1 MNVLIIGAGYVGLS
15 MGVVLAKSHDV
26 TLVDIDE
33 SKVAMINRKES
44 PIHERDMDDLLADAI
59 SRNKIRAITPAEP
72 IGNQNLVLICVGT
85 PSMEDGSVDL
95 SYVDKATDMVFKR
108 IEEILDDYCVIG
120 IKSTVPPGT
129 TREFVSEKIAKMG
142 YMDRLGVVFNPEF
155 LREGSAIADATNPDR
170 IIIGADDYK
179 ASQVLKKLYQEVL
192 GDAANNVITISLESA
207 ELCKYVNNAFLATK
221 ISFANEIANIT
232 ERVSGADI
240 DEVMRAVGEDS
251 RISPKFF
258 GSGAGYGGSCFPK
271 DVAGLM
277 NFAEKNLGVTTHVL
291 RAIQL
296 VNSERPARVV
306 NLLLEELPSL
316 KGKKVSVLGLAFKP
330 GTDDTR
336 ESPALKIID
345 LLHEHGADVWAH
357 DPLVREMDLSHLE
370 EKAQITDNLEECLND
385 SAACVL
391 VTEWEEYIQR
401 GLAGLT
407 ELMQGNLLIDGRRV
421 FTDAE
426 IPEGVSY
433 RAIGQS

>member
-1 MNVLIIGAGYVGLS
+1 
-15 MGVVLAKSHDV
+15 
-26 TLVDIDE
+26 
-33 SKVAMINRKES
+33 
-44 PIHERDMDDLLADAI
+44 
-59 SRNKIRAITPAEP
+59 
-72 IGNQNLVLICVGT
+72 
-85 PSMEDGSVDL
+85 
-95 SYVDKATDMVFKR
+95 
-108 IEEILDDYCVIG
+108 VIG

-129 TREFVSEKIAKMG
+129 TRKFVSEKIAKMG
-142 YMDRLGVVFNPEF
+142 YTDRLGVVFNPEF

-170 IIIGADDYK
+170 IIIGASDYK
-179 ASQVLKKLYQEVL
+179 ASQVLRNLYQDVL
-192 GDAANNVITISLESA
+192 GDAASNVITISLESA

-232 ERVSGADI
+232 ERVFGADI

-277 NFAEKNLGVTTHVL
+277 NFAEKNLGITIHIL

-306 NLLLEELPSL
+306 NLLLEELPSM

-345 LLHEHGADVWAH
+345 LLHKHGAEVWAH
-357 DPLVREMDLSHLE
+357 DPLVREMNLGHLAGKVQLTE
-370 EKAQITDNLEECLND
+370 NLEECLND
-385 SAACVL
+385 SIACIL
-391 VTEWEEYIQR
+391 VTEWDEYIQR

-407 ELMQGNLLIDGRRV
+407 ELMQGNILIDGRRT

-426 IPEGVSY
+426 VPEGILY
-433 RAIGQS
+433 RAVGQSQ

>member
-33 SKVAMINRKES
+33 SKVGMINRKES
-44 PIHERDMDDLLADAI
+44 PIHERDMDNMLADAV

-95 SYVDKATDMVFKR
+95 SYVDKAADMIFER
-108 IEEILDDYCVIG
+108 IEEILDNYCVIG

-129 TREFVSEKIAKMG
+129 TRRLVSEKIAKMG
-142 YMDRLGVVFNPEF
+142 YTDRLGVVFNPEF

-170 IIIGADDYK
+170 IIIGASDYK
-179 ASQVLKKLYQEVL
+179 ASQVLRKLYQDVL
-192 GDAANNVITISLESA
+192 GDAASNVITISLESA
-207 ELCKYVNNAFLATK
+207 ELCKYVSNAFLATK

-232 ERVSGADI
+232 ECVSGADI

-258 GSGAGYGGSCFPK
+258 GPGAGYGGSCFPK

-277 NFAEKNLGVTTHVL
+277 DFAERNLGVTTHIL
-291 RAIQL
+291 NAIQK

-306 NLLLEELPSL
+306 NLLLKELPSL

-345 LLHEHGADVWAH
+345 LLHEHEADVWAH
-357 DPLVREMDLSHLE
+357 DPLVHEMDLDHLT
-370 EKAQITDNLEECLND
+370 EKVQLTENLEECLN
-385 SAACVL
+385 SSVACIL

-407 ELMQGNLLIDGRRV
+407 DLMQGNILIDGRRA
-421 FTDAE
+421 FTDTK

-433 RAIGQS
+433 RTIGQS

>member
-44 PIHERDMDDLLADAI
+44 PIYERDMDDLLADAV

-72 IGNQNLVLICVGT
+72 IGSQNLVLICVGT

-95 SYVDKATDMVFKR
+95 SYVDKATDMVLER

-129 TREFVSEKIAKMG
+129 TRKFVLEKIAKMG
-142 YMDRLGVVFNPEF
+142 YIDRLGVVFNPEF

-170 IIIGADDYK
+170 IIIGASDYK
-179 ASQVLKKLYQEVL
+179 ASQVLRKMYQDVL
-192 GDAANNVITISLESA
+192 GDAASNIITISLESA

-232 ERVSGADI
+232 ERISGADI
-240 DEVMRAVGEDS
+240 DEVMTAVGEDS

-258 GSGAGYGGSCFPK
+258 GAGAGYGGSCFPK
-271 DVAGLM
+271 DVAGLV
-277 NFAEKNLGVTTHVL
+277 NFAEKNLGITTHIL

-306 NLLLEELPSL
+306 NLLLGELPSV

-345 LLHEHGADVWAH
+345 LLHKHGAEVWAH
-357 DPLVREMDLSHLE
+357 DPLVREMNLGHLA
-370 EKAQITDNLEECLND
+370 EKVQLTENLEECLND
-385 SAACVL
+385 SIACIL
-391 VTEWEEYIQR
+391 VTEWDEYTQR
-401 GLAGLT
+401 GLVGLT
-407 ELMQGNLLIDGRRV
+407 KLMQGNILIDGRRV
-421 FTDAE
+421 FTDTE
-426 IPEGVSY
+426 IPEGFSY

>member
-44 PIHERDMDDLLADAI
+44 PIHERDMDDLLADAV

-72 IGNQNLVLICVGT
+72 IGSQNLVLICVGT

-95 SYVDKATDMVFKR
+95 SYIDKATDMVFER

-129 TREFVSEKIAKMG
+129 TRKLVSEKIAKMG
-142 YMDRLGVVFNPEF
+142 YTDRLGVAFNPEF

-170 IIIGADDYK
+170 IIIGASDYK
-179 ASQVLKKLYQEVL
+179 ASQVLRKLYQEIL
-192 GDAANNVITISLESA
+192 GDAASNVIIISLESA

-232 ERVSGADI
+232 ERISGADI
-240 DEVMRAVGEDS
+240 DEVMRAIGEDS

-258 GSGAGYGGSCFPK
+258 SSGAGYGGSCFPK

-277 NFAEKNLGVTTHVL
+277 NFAEKNLGVTIHIL
-291 RAIQL
+291 KAIQK
-296 VNSERPARVV
+296 VNSERPARIV
-306 NLLLEELPSL
+306 NLLLAELPSL

-330 GTDDTR
+330 ETNDTR

-345 LLHEHGADVWAH
+345 LLHRQGADVWAH
-357 DPLVREMDLSHLE
+357 DPLVREMDLNHLAGKVQLTE
-370 EKAQITDNLEECLND
+370 NLETCLND
-385 SAACVL
+385 SVACIL
-391 VTEWEEYIQR
+391 VTEWEEYIQS

-407 ELMQGNLLIDGRRV
+407 EIMQGNLLIDGRRV
-421 FTDAE
+421 FVNAE
-426 IPEGVSY
+426 MPEGVSY

>member
-44 PIHERDMDDLLADAI
+44 PIHERDMDDLLADAV
-59 SRNKIRAITPAEP
+59 SRNRIRAITPAEP

-95 SYVDKATDMVFKR
+95 SYVDKATDMVFER

-277 NFAEKNLGVTTHVL
+277 NFAEKNLGITTHVL

-357 DPLVREMDLSHLE
+357 DPLVGEMDLSHLE
-370 EKAQITDNLEECLND
+370 EKAQLTDNLEECLND

-391 VTEWEEYIQR
+391 VTEWDVYIQR

>member
-44 PIHERDMDDLLADAI
+44 PIYERDMDDLLADAV

-72 IGNQNLVLICVGT
+72 IGSQNLVLICVGT

-95 SYVDKATDMVFKR
+95 SYVDKATDMVLER

-129 TREFVSEKIAKMG
+129 TRKFVSEKIAKMG
-142 YMDRLGVVFNPEF
+142 YIDRLGVVFNPEF

-170 IIIGADDYK
+170 IIIGASDDK
-179 ASQVLKKLYQEVL
+179 ASQVLRKLYQDVL
-192 GDAANNVITISLESA
+192 GDAASNIITISLESA

-232 ERVSGADI
+232 ERISGADI
-240 DEVMRAVGEDS
+240 DEVMTAVGEDS

-258 GSGAGYGGSCFPK
+258 GAGAGYGGSCFPK
-271 DVAGLM
+271 DVAGLV
-277 NFAEKNLGVTTHVL
+277 NFAEKNLGITTHIL

-345 LLHEHGADVWAH
+345 LLHEHGANVWAH

-370 EKAQITDNLEECLND
+370 EKAQLTDNLEECLKD

-401 GLAGLT
+401 GLTGLT

>member
-44 PIHERDMDDLLADAI
+44 PIHERDMDDLLADAV
-59 SRNKIRAITPAEP
+59 SRNRIRAITPAEP

-95 SYVDKATDMVFKR
+95 SYVDKATDMVFER

-170 IIIGADDYK
+170 IIIGASDNK
-179 ASQVLKKLYQEVL
+179 ASQVLRKLYQEVL
-192 GDAANNVITISLESA
+192 GDAANNIIAISLESA

-221 ISFANEIANIT
+221 ISFVNEIANIT

-240 DEVMRAVGEDS
+240 DEVMRAVGEDN

-277 NFAEKNLGVTTHVL
+277 NFAEKGLGITTHVL

-345 LLHEHGADVWAH
+345 LLHEHGAEVWAH
-357 DPLVREMDLSHLE
+357 DPLVREMNLSHLE

>member
-15 MGVVLAKSHDV
+15 MGVVLAKSHVV

-44 PIHERDMDDLLADAI
+44 PIHERDMDDLLADAV

-72 IGNQNLVLICVGT
+72 FGRQNLVLICVGT

-95 SYVDKATDMVFKR
+95 SYVNKATDMVFER

-129 TREFVSEKIAKMG
+129 TRKFVSEKVARMG
-142 YMDRLGVVFNPEF
+142 YMDKLGVVFNPEF

-170 IIIGADDYK
+170 IIIGASDYK

-192 GDAANNVITISLESA
+192 GDAANNVIVISLESA

-271 DVAGLM
+271 DVAGLIS
-277 NFAEKNLGVTTHVL
+277 FAEKNLGIATHVL

-296 VNSERPARVV
+296 VNSERPARIV

-345 LLHEHGADVWAH
+345 LLHEHGAEVWAH
-357 DPLVREMDLSHLE
+357 DPLVHEMDLGNLAK
-370 EKAQITDNLEECLND
+370 KAQLTDNLEECLNN

-426 IPEGVSY
+426 IPESVSY
-433 RAIGQS
+433 RTIGQS